1 MLVVGR
7 EIEFMGSY
15 LPTLL
20 LVLADW
26 PLAYR
31 SPAVVIADSLAYVV
45 CWDSATHA
53 IIRII

>member
-26 PLAYR
+26 PLVHY
-31 SPAVVIADSLAYVV
+31 SPAVAIADSLAYPV
-45 CWDSATHA
+45 CWESTTREIML
-53 IIRII
+53 II